1 MPFLSRACGR
11 RRRGWYARNVDGVG
25 ERGNWQE
32 CQRGEGEIGGR
43 WGDVTCSEKAGTIPE
58 NLEIGRVF
66 IAERSKCLAAGRLGA
81 RDGGS
86 AFYFFA
92 VTSRMSIYT
101 FGYNS
106 AAPNRI
112 RSLRWVGSAKKDL
125 RDMPEGVQDTFGYAL
140 HLAQVGGRHSQAKP
154 MKGFGGAAVLEV
166 VEDCRGDTYRAVY
179 TIRYPLTVYVVH
191 CFQKKSTC
199 GIATPKPDIELI
211 ERRLKAV
218 AELERES
225 RT

>member
-1 MPFLSRACGR
+1 MG
-11 RRRGWYARNVDGVG
+11 
-25 ERGNWQE
+25 
-32 CQRGEGEIGGR
+32 
-43 WGDVTCSEKAGTIPE
+43 GDVTCSEKAGAIPK
-58 NLEIGRVF
+58 NLEIGRAF
-66 IAERSKCLAAGRLGA
+66 IAERSKCLAAARLGA
-81 RDGGS
+81 RDVGQRS
-86 AFYFFA
+86 IFA

-154 MKGFGGAAVLEV
+154 MKGFGGAGVLEV